1 LQKVRND
8 REKADKE
15 REEKQNK
22 DDMAKIKDELIV
34 LKKTKKEGE
43 LKFL

>member
-1 LQKVRND
+1 MQKVRKD
-8 REKADKE
+8 REKADKV
-15 REEKQNK
+15 REEKQNA

-34 LKKTKKEGE
+34 LKKTKKKGA